1 MKAIIGKAA
10 RRKWAWI
17 LALVMTV
24 SIIIPTSLLT
34 VKAEKLGTLE
44 ITEVSGKSEAAYVEW
59 TTVKN
64 AAKFEVTVTGNGKTT
79 KLDDQLIREYKDGHW
94 RADAVGLAAGEYTF
108 TVSVANDDAS
118 DKTSVTTDK
127 VVVVNYDRTGFGWVN
142 GTSSGAYN
150 EDGTLKDNA
159 IVLYLTEE
167 TKDTMTLDVVTS
179 KNGATT
185 LGTGI
190 VEILSLYKKGYDKR
204 PLDIR
209 IVGTVSNLGQ
219 INSDKDCK
227 GDIVITGSSD
237 SKRLSTGVT
246 VEGIGEDA
254 VALGWG
260 LRLKNVSNAEVR
272 NIGYMLC
279 DSDEGDDVGLQQG
292 NDHIWVH
299 NCDMFYG
306 NAGGDADQAKGDGAL
321 DCKKSTYVTFSYNHF
336 WDNGKCNLLGLSEG
350 TTEGLY
356 ITYHHNWYDHSDS
369 RHPRVRYYS
378 AHVYNNYYDGNAKYG
393 AGSTLGSSVFVESNY
408 FRNCPYP
415 MLTSMQGSDVFA
427 GGTDRDVANKATFSK
442 EAGGTIKAFG
452 NILTGSYTFIP
463 YGSSTY
469 TLKGVE
475 TAYNLNGTTSTQDFD
490 AVVVS
495 SADEKI
501 GSDVKSYTG
510 SNTYNNFDTSDIMY
524 SYKADKAEDVPAI
537 VTANAGRMNGGDF
550 KWTFNNDVDD
560 ASYAVNA
567 ELKKALQNYESQ
579 IKLIGGSVGK
589 NNTTGEGES
598 STKASEA
605 ETKATEATTKE
616 TEATTKNNETTK
628 AEEST
633 KETTAPSTSSSHV
646 HNFTTDGVTSRFFT
660 ISGSMNNSSN
670 KKSVSYNGLTLTE
683 SLKFDSNA
691 KITFT
696 CDSDAELVLVFASD
710 FAKCI
715 KIDGKKNST
724 KAANGILKLTVAKGT
739 HTITKNDGTLLYYMS
754 VTTAGSTETT
764 KAEETTKAT
773 EATTKATET
782 TTKETEATTK
792 AIEATTKETE
802 TPSVPSEAG
811 EYDSKSLSYSGA
823 YTDISTKKDS
833 EFKNAKYVSTSEE
846 IRAAID
852 NAKAGDVIIIK
863 EGTYKFDSIESLMAK
878 DDKGKT
884 GAPALYITNNGVAD
898 NYIILKAEYGKS
910 VKFDFSSQKLAS
922 FNRGL
927 IHYADYWYFEGI
939 NFYHA
944 GDNGVLLSG
953 NNNIFEKCVFEANR
967 DTGLQIARKDANAQ
981 PTKDTWPS
989 NNLIINCTSFNNVD
1003 PVDEGGNGE
1012 NADGFAAKLTCGE
1025 GNVFDGCI
1033 SYCNS
1038 DDGWDLYAKPA
1049 TGSIGVVTIRNCIA
1063 YGNGKLSDGSG
1074 EAAGDMNGFKLGG
1087 SNGKVPTPHV
1097 VLNCIALNNGACGF
1111 TDNGNGGAL
1120 TIMNCTSVAN
1130 GKYAKKSNFTFYRS
1144 SSDSMYMGLVSV
1156 DDTDSDKFVG
1166 KMLNSI
1172 YFNSKKYYRI
1182 SGMIPTVMANGNKKG
1197 DVVSN
1202 PSGISG
1208 MFISTNNTIDT
1219 NKSLDSQIRN
1229 ADGTINVK
1237 GLYETTGE
1245 YATMGAHFGAA
1256 NQIIKVSVNTNVK
1269 EDETK
1274 TEETSSSQET
1284 TKATET
1290 TTKETQ
1296 APTKATEATTKETQA
1311 PTKAT
1316 EATTKETQAPTRATE
1331 ATTKETQA
1339 PTEATTEAA
1348 GQKLILNANNM
1359 KAETIKSSIYAD
1371 GFKIN
1376 ASSDDGTVTVDGNT
1390 KSYNGKSFK
1399 QRIKLGG
1406 AGTTAK
1412 RSIEFKTA
1420 GASTVT
1426 VYAISSTKDKERK
1439 LQLIDKNG
1447 KTVATSATIG
1457 GTSLVTV
1464 TFNIKEAGEYYIAS
1478 TSGGINVYYV
1488 EVSNGIALTG
1498 STEAPTTE
1506 PTQAP
1511 TEAPTTKPTQAPTEA
1526 PTEEPTTQ
1534 APTEAPTTKP
1544 TQAPT
1549 VAPTTESTQ
1558 AATEQETTKTA
1569 GSTTA
1574 PTQAPTVKPSQ
1585 ADSTVSADVKKPE
1598 VGADEE
1604 KITNSQVETVSSDT
1618 AASAKTPEVAA
1629 DETKTGDASHMMMY
1643 VIIFISALAVFAGSA
1658 VVSKRRRVK

>member
-1 MKAIIGKAA
+1 MKAIIGKVA

-79 KLDDQLIREYKDGHW
+79 KIDDQLIREYKDGHW

-127 VVVVNYDRTGFGWVN
+127 VAVVNYDRTGFGWVN

-306 NAGGDADQAKGDGAL
+306 NAGGDADQSKGDGAL

-605 ETKATEATTKE
+605 ETKVTEATTKE

-628 AEEST
+628 AEETT
-633 KETTAPSTSSSHV
+633 KDTTAATHTYIADKKTNDSYFTIGGSLKDSEATYNGKTYSKAV
-646 HNFTTDGVTSRFFT
+646 KLDSKGSITFKTTTDNATLSILVSAKK
-660 ISGSMNNSSN
+660 SGSSVKVNDDVSFKEIGTSVEYRTVELGKAGTYVIKQN
-670 KKSVSYNGLTLTE
+670 KNENYIYMVVVTEKGQAATE
-683 SLKFDSNA
+683 S
-691 KITFT
+691 
-696 CDSDAELVLVFASD
+696 
-710 FAKCI
+710 
-715 KIDGKKNST
+715 ST
-724 KAANGILKLTVAKGT
+724 KA
-739 HTITKNDGTLLYYMS
+739 
-754 VTTAGSTETT
+754 TEPAT
-764 KAEETTKAT
+764 KATEATTKAT
-773 EATTKATET
+773 EATTKAT
-782 TTKETEATTK
+782 
-792 AIEATTKETE
+792 EATTKETE

-811 EYDSKSLSYSGA
+811 KYDSKSLSYSGA

-944 GDNGVLLSG
+944 GDNGVLLAGS
-953 NNNIFEKCVFEANR
+953 NNIFEKCVFEANR

-1074 EAAGDMNGFKLGG
+1074 QAAGDMNGFKLGG
-1087 SNGKVPTPHV
+1087 SNEKVPTPHV
-1097 VLNCIALNNGACGF
+1097 VLNCLALNNGACGF

-1182 SGMIPTVMANGNKKG
+1182 SGMIPTVMANGDKKG

-1284 TKATET
+1284 TKATE
-1290 TTKETQ
+1290 
-1296 APTKATEATTKETQA
+1296 
-1311 PTKAT
+1311 
-1316 EATTKETQAPTRATE
+1316 

-1376 ASSDDGTVTVDGNT
+1376 ASLDDGTVTIDGNT

-1511 TEAPTTKPTQAPTEA
+1511 TEAPTTKPTQAPT
-1526 PTEEPTTQ
+1526 
-1534 APTEAPTTKP
+1534 
-1544 TQAPT
+1544 

>member
-1 MKAIIGKAA
+1 MKAIISKAA

-24 SIIIPTSLLT
+24 SIVIPTSLLT
-34 VKAEKLGTLE
+34 VKAEVNKVVFNGTAEGWLE
-44 ITEVSGKSEAAYVEW
+44 SAYAEWNLDNNADGYVAYVKEAEAADSAYVKVDNELLRKYPNHWRVDVVGLKAGSYVIKVVPVKGNKEVTGKAAITEVL
-59 TTVKN
+59 N
-64 AAKFEVTVTGNGKTT
+64 
-79 KLDDQLIREYKDGHW
+79 
-94 RADAVGLAAGEYTF
+94 
-108 TVSVANDDAS
+108 VSA
-118 DKTSVTTDK
+118 
-127 VVVVNYDRTGFGWVN
+127 YDRSGFAFVK

-150 EDGTLKDNA
+150 EDGTLKSNA
-159 IVLYLTEE
+159 IVVYVTEANKN
-167 TKDTMTLDVVTS
+167 TVTAMLNVDG
-179 KNGATT
+179 KGEKECK
-185 LGTGI
+185 GI
-190 VEILSLYKKGYDKR
+190 QNIIIGYKKGKETR
-204 PLDIR
+204 PMDIR
-209 IVGTVSNLGQ
+209 IIGNITDPDVLT
-219 INSDKDCK
+219 K
-227 GDIVITGSSD
+227 GDLYLDT
-237 SKRLSTGVT
+237 VT
-246 VEGIGEDA
+246 AGMTIEGIGQDA
-254 VALGWG
+254 VFNGFG
-260 LRLKNVSNAEVR
+260 LVMKNSSNVEVR
-272 NIGYMLC
+272 NLAYMNC
-279 DSDEGDDVGLQQG
+279 NSEEGDDVGLQQD
-292 NDHIWVH
+292 NDHVWVH
-299 NCDMFYG
+299 NCDFFYG
-306 NAGGDADQAKGDGAL
+306 DAGNDADQAKGDGAL
-321 DCKKSTYVTFSYNHF
+321 DTKKSQYVTHAYNHF
-336 WDNGKCNLLGLSEG
+336 WDNGKTHLNGNKD
-350 TTEGLY
+350 TKVNY
-356 ITYHHNWYDHSDS
+356 ISYHHNWYDHSDS
-369 RHPRVRYYS
+369 RHPLVRVSS
-378 AHVYNNYYDGNAKYG
+378 AIHVYNNLYDGVAKYG
-393 AGSTLGSSVFVESNY
+393 MIARMGASIFSEGNY
-408 FRNCPYP
+408 FLNTHKP
-415 MLTSMQGSDVFA
+415 MLISQQ
-427 GGTDRDVANKATFSK
+427 GTDMANGTDGAISS
-442 EAGGTIKAFG
+442 EAGGIIKSL
-452 NILTGSYTFIP
+452 NNVYVGSDIP
-463 YGSSTY
+463 VKYQDDATNFDCYEVSSKSETVPASCK
-469 TLKGVE
+469 TLKG
-475 TAYNLNGTTSTQDFD
+475 GTTYS
-490 AVVVS
+490 
-495 SADEKI
+495 
-501 GSDVKSYTG
+501 
-510 SNTYNNFDTSDIMY
+510 NFDTSEIMY
-524 SYKADKAEDVPAI
+524 DYTAQSAEDAKNAVMKY
-537 VTANAGRMNGGDF
+537 AGRVAGGDF
-550 KWTFNNDVDD
+550 KWEFTDADND
-560 ASYAVNA
+560 SYAVNQG
-567 ELKKALQNYESQ
+567 LKNALVNYKSS
-579 IKLIGGSVGK
+579 IVSVGGVDGEVISDQPVTEP
-589 NNTTGEGES
+589 TTKV
-598 STKASEA
+598 TEA
-605 ETKATEATTKE
+605 ETKT

-628 AEEST
+628 AEETT
-633 KETTAPSTSSSHV
+633 KESTGSSHV
-646 HNFTTDGVTSRFFT
+646 HNFTTDGATSSFFK
-660 ISGSMNNSSN
+660 ISGNMNSSN
-670 KKSVSYNGLTLTE
+670 GSVSYNGLTLTKRLKIE
-683 SLKFDSNA
+683 SSTS
-691 KITFT
+691 ITFT
-696 CDSDAELVLVFASD
+696 CDSEADLTLVFD
-710 FAKCI
+710 NGFAKKI
-715 KIDGKKNST
+715 VIDGT
-724 KAANGILKLTVAKGT
+724 KIKAVNGVVNTTVAKGT
-739 HTITKNDGTLLYYMS
+739 HTITKGDTTNLYYMS
-754 VTTAGSTETT
+754 VIVAGSTETT

-773 EATTKATET
+773 EATTKATE
-782 TTKETEATTK
+782 ATTK
-792 AIEATTKETE
+792 NEETTKETE

-863 EGTYKFDSIESLMAK
+863 EGTYKFDSIESMMAVDK
-878 DDKGKT
+878 DKKS
-884 GAPALYITNNGVAD
+884 GAPALYITNSGNKDA
-898 NYIILKAEYGKS
+898 YIILKAEQGKT
-910 VKFDFSSQKLAS
+910 VKFDFSSQELAS

-944 GDNGVLLSG
+944 GDNGVLLAGS
-953 NNNIFEKCVFEANR
+953 NNIFEKCVFEANR
-967 DTGLQIARKDANAQ
+967 DSGLQISRKDSSQA
-981 PTKDTWPS
+981 TIDTWPS
-989 NNLIINCTSFNNVD
+989 NNLIINCTAFDNCD
-1003 PVDEGGNGE
+1003 PVSEGGSGE

-1049 TGSIGVVTIRNCIA
+1049 TGSIGIVTIRNCIA

-1074 EAAGDMNGFKLGG
+1074 QAAGDMNGFKLGG
-1087 SNGKVPTPHV
+1087 SNGAAPTPHV
-1097 VLNCIALNNGACGF
+1097 VLNSLSLNNGACGF

-1120 TIMNCTSVAN
+1120 TLMNCTSVAN

-1144 SSDSMYMGLVSV
+1144 SSGSMYMGLVSV

-1182 SGMIPTVMANGNKKG
+1182 SGMIPTVMANGDKKG

-1208 MFISTNNTIDT
+1208 MFINTNNTIDT

-1274 TEETSSSQET
+1274 TEETSSSQ
-1284 TKATET
+1284 
-1290 TTKETQ
+1290 
-1296 APTKATEATTKETQA
+1296 APTKATET
-1311 PTKAT
+1311 
-1316 EATTKETQAPTRATE
+1316 
-1331 ATTKETQA
+1331 TTKETQA

-1426 VYAISSTKDKERK
+1426 VYAISSTKNKERK

-1526 PTEEPTTQ
+1526 PI
-1534 APTEAPTTKP
+1534 TKP

-1549 VAPTTESTQ
+1549 VAPTTEPTQTPTAAPTQ

-1585 ADSTVSADVKKPE
+1585 ADSTVAADVKKPE

>member
-17 LALVMTV
+17 LVLVMTV
-24 SIIIPTSLLT
+24 SIVIPTSLLT

-127 VVVVNYDRTGFGWVN
+127 VTVVNYDRTGFGWVN

-179 KNGATT
+179 NKGETT
-185 LGTGI
+185 QGTGI

-209 IVGTVSNLGQ
+209 IVGVVSNSGQ
-219 INSDKDCK
+219 ISNDKDCK
-227 GDIVITGSSD
+227 GDIVITGNSKT
-237 SKRLSTGVT
+237 KRLSTGVT

-279 DSDEGDDVGLQQG
+279 DSGEGDDVGLQQD

-598 STKASEA
+598 STKATEA
-605 ETKATEATTKE
+605 ETKV

-628 AEEST
+628 AEETT
-633 KETTAPSTSSSHV
+633 KETTAAAATHTYIADNKTNDSYFTIGGSLKDSEATYNGKTYSKAV
-646 HNFTTDGVTSRFFT
+646 KLDSKGSITFKTTTDNATLSILVSAKK
-660 ISGSMNNSSN
+660 SGSSVKVNDDVSFKEIGTSVEYRTVELGKAGTYVIKQN
-670 KKSVSYNGLTLTE
+670 KNENYIYMVVVTEKGQAATE
-683 SLKFDSNA
+683 S
-691 KITFT
+691 
-696 CDSDAELVLVFASD
+696 
-710 FAKCI
+710 
-715 KIDGKKNST
+715 ST
-724 KAANGILKLTVAKGT
+724 KA
-739 HTITKNDGTLLYYMS
+739 
-754 VTTAGSTETT
+754 TEPAT
-764 KAEETTKAT
+764 KATEATTKAT
-773 EATTKATET
+773 EATTKATE
-782 TTKETEATTK
+782 ATTK
-792 AIEATTKETE
+792 ATEATTKETE

-811 EYDSKSLSYSGA
+811 KYDSKSLSYSGA

-1182 SGMIPTVMANGNKKG
+1182 SGMIPTVMANGDKKG

-1208 MFISTNNTIDT
+1208 MFINTNNTIDT

-1274 TEETSSSQET
+1274 TEETSSSQ
-1284 TKATET
+1284 
-1290 TTKETQ
+1290 
-1296 APTKATEATTKETQA
+1296 APTKATET
-1311 PTKAT
+1311 
-1316 EATTKETQAPTRATE
+1316 
-1331 ATTKETQA
+1331 TTKETQA

-1426 VYAISSTKDKERK
+1426 VYAISSTKNKERK

-1511 TEAPTTKPTQAPTEA
+1511 TEAPTTKPTQAPT
-1526 PTEEPTTQ
+1526 
-1534 APTEAPTTKP
+1534 
-1544 TQAPT
+1544 
-1549 VAPTTESTQ
+1549 VAPTTES
-1558 AATEQETTKTA
+1558 TEQETTKTA

-1585 ADSTVSADVKKPE
+1585 ADSTVAADVKKPE

>member
-127 VVVVNYDRTGFGWVN
+127 VAVVNYDRTGFGWVN

-179 KNGATT
+179 NKGATT

-209 IVGTVSNLGQ
+209 VVGTVSNLGK

-227 GDIVITGSSD
+227 GDLVITGSSD

-469 TLKGVE
+469 THKGVE

-598 STKASEA
+598 STKATEA

-628 AEEST
+628 AEETT
-633 KETTAPSTSSSHV
+633 KETTAATHTYIADKKTNDSYFTIGGSLKDSEATYNGKTYSKAV
-646 HNFTTDGVTSRFFT
+646 KLDSKGSITFKTTTDNATLSILVSAKK
-660 ISGSMNNSSN
+660 SGSSVKVNDDVSFKEIGTSVEYRTVELGKAGTYVIKQ
-670 KKSVSYNGLTLTE
+670 KKNENYIYMVVVTEKGQAATE
-683 SLKFDSNA
+683 S
-691 KITFT
+691 
-696 CDSDAELVLVFASD
+696 
-710 FAKCI
+710 
-715 KIDGKKNST
+715 ST
-724 KAANGILKLTVAKGT
+724 KA
-739 HTITKNDGTLLYYMS
+739 
-754 VTTAGSTETT
+754 TEPAT
-764 KAEETTKAT
+764 KATEATTKAT
-773 EATTKATET
+773 EATTKATEA
-782 TTKETEATTK
+782 TTKATEATTK
-792 AIEATTKETE
+792 ATEATTKETE

-863 EGTYKFDSIESLMAK
+863 EGTYKFDSIESMMAVDK
-878 DDKGKT
+878 DKKS
-884 GAPALYITNNGVAD
+884 GAPALYITNSGNKDA
-898 NYIILKAEYGKS
+898 YIILKAEQGKT
-910 VKFDFSSQKLAS
+910 VKFDFSSQELAS

-944 GDNGVLLSG
+944 GDNGVLLAGS
-953 NNNIFEKCVFEANR
+953 NNIFEKCVFEANR
-967 DTGLQIARKDANAQ
+967 DSGLQISRKDSSQA
-981 PTKDTWPS
+981 TIDTWPS
-989 NNLIINCTSFNNVD
+989 NNLIINCTAFDNCD
-1003 PVDEGGNGE
+1003 PVSEGGSGE

-1074 EAAGDMNGFKLGG
+1074 QAAGDMNGFKLGG
-1087 SNGKVPTPHV
+1087 SNGAVPTPHV
-1097 VLNCIALNNGACGF
+1097 VLNCLALNNGACGF

-1182 SGMIPTVMANGNKKG
+1182 SGMIPTVMANGDKKG

-1208 MFISTNNTIDT
+1208 MFINTNNTIDT
-1219 NKSLDSQIRN
+1219 NKSLESQIRN

-1237 GLYETTGE
+1237 RLYETTGE

-1274 TEETSSSQET
+1274 TEETSSSQ
-1284 TKATET
+1284 
-1290 TTKETQ
+1290 
-1296 APTKATEATTKETQA
+1296 APTKATET
-1311 PTKAT
+1311 
-1316 EATTKETQAPTRATE
+1316 
-1331 ATTKETQA
+1331 TTKETQA

-1359 KAETIKSSIYAD
+1359 QAETIKSSIYAD

-1376 ASSDDGTVTVDGNT
+1376 ASLDDGTVTVDGNT

-1511 TEAPTTKPTQAPTEA
+1511 T
-1526 PTEEPTTQ
+1526 
-1534 APTEAPTTKP
+1534 
-1544 TQAPT
+1544 
-1549 VAPTTESTQ
+1549 VAPTTEPTQTPTAAPTQ

-1585 ADSTVSADVKKPE
+1585 ADSTVATDVKKPE

>member
-1 MKAIIGKAA
+1 
-10 RRKWAWI
+10 
-17 LALVMTV
+17 
-24 SIIIPTSLLT
+24 
-34 VKAEKLGTLE
+34 
-44 ITEVSGKSEAAYVEW
+44 
-59 TTVKN
+59 
-64 AAKFEVTVTGNGKTT
+64 
-79 KLDDQLIREYKDGHW
+79 
-94 RADAVGLAAGEYTF
+94 
-108 TVSVANDDAS
+108 
-118 DKTSVTTDK
+118 
-127 VVVVNYDRTGFGWVN
+127 
-142 GTSSGAYN
+142 
-150 EDGTLKDNA
+150 
-159 IVLYLTEE
+159 
-167 TKDTMTLDVVTS
+167 
-179 KNGATT
+179 
-185 LGTGI
+185 
-190 VEILSLYKKGYDKR
+190 
-204 PLDIR
+204 
-209 IVGTVSNLGQ
+209 
-219 INSDKDCK
+219 
-227 GDIVITGSSD
+227 
-237 SKRLSTGVT
+237 
-246 VEGIGEDA
+246 
-254 VALGWG
+254 
-260 LRLKNVSNAEVR
+260 
-272 NIGYMLC
+272 
-279 DSDEGDDVGLQQG
+279 
-292 NDHIWVH
+292 
-299 NCDMFYG
+299 
-306 NAGGDADQAKGDGAL
+306 
-321 DCKKSTYVTFSYNHF
+321 
-336 WDNGKCNLLGLSEG
+336 
-350 TTEGLY
+350 
-356 ITYHHNWYDHSDS
+356 
-369 RHPRVRYYS
+369 
-378 AHVYNNYYDGNAKYG
+378 
-393 AGSTLGSSVFVESNY
+393 
-408 FRNCPYP
+408 
-415 MLTSMQGSDVFA
+415 
-427 GGTDRDVANKATFSK
+427 
-442 EAGGTIKAFG
+442 
-452 NILTGSYTFIP
+452 
-463 YGSSTY
+463 
-469 TLKGVE
+469 
-475 TAYNLNGTTSTQDFD
+475 
-490 AVVVS
+490 
-495 SADEKI
+495 
-501 GSDVKSYTG
+501 
-510 SNTYNNFDTSDIMY
+510 
-524 SYKADKAEDVPAI
+524 
-537 VTANAGRMNGGDF
+537 
-550 KWTFNNDVDD
+550 
-560 ASYAVNA
+560 
-567 ELKKALQNYESQ
+567 
-579 IKLIGGSVGK
+579 
-589 NNTTGEGES
+589 
-598 STKASEA
+598 
-605 ETKATEATTKE
+605 
-616 TEATTKNNETTK
+616 
-628 AEEST
+628 
-633 KETTAPSTSSSHV
+633 
-646 HNFTTDGVTSRFFT
+646 
-660 ISGSMNNSSN
+660 
-670 KKSVSYNGLTLTE
+670 
-683 SLKFDSNA
+683 
-691 KITFT
+691 
-696 CDSDAELVLVFASD
+696 
-710 FAKCI
+710 
-715 KIDGKKNST
+715 
-724 KAANGILKLTVAKGT
+724 
-739 HTITKNDGTLLYYMS
+739 
-754 VTTAGSTETT
+754 
-764 KAEETTKAT
+764 
-773 EATTKATET
+773 
-782 TTKETEATTK
+782 
-792 AIEATTKETE
+792 
-802 TPSVPSEAG
+802 
-811 EYDSKSLSYSGA
+811 
-823 YTDISTKKDS
+823 
-833 EFKNAKYVSTSEE
+833 
-846 IRAAID
+846 
-852 NAKAGDVIIIK
+852 
-863 EGTYKFDSIESLMAK
+863 
-878 DDKGKT
+878 
-884 GAPALYITNNGVAD
+884 
-898 NYIILKAEYGKS
+898 
-910 VKFDFSSQKLAS
+910 
-922 FNRGL
+922 
-927 IHYADYWYFEGI
+927 
-939 NFYHA
+939 
-944 GDNGVLLSG
+944 
-953 NNNIFEKCVFEANR
+953 
-967 DTGLQIARKDANAQ
+967 
-981 PTKDTWPS
+981 
-989 NNLIINCTSFNNVD
+989 
-1003 PVDEGGNGE
+1003 
-1012 NADGFAAKLTCGE
+1012 
-1025 GNVFDGCI
+1025 
-1033 SYCNS
+1033 
-1038 DDGWDLYAKPA
+1038 
-1049 TGSIGVVTIRNCIA
+1049 
-1063 YGNGKLSDGSG
+1063 
-1074 EAAGDMNGFKLGG
+1074 MNGFKLGG
-1087 SNGKVPTPHV
+1087 SNEKVPTPHV
-1097 VLNCIALNNGACGF
+1097 VLNCLALNNGACGF

-1182 SGMIPTVMANGNKKG
+1182 SGMIPTVMANGDKKG

-1316 EATTKETQAPTRATE
+1316 EATTKETQAPT
-1331 ATTKETQA
+1331 
-1339 PTEATTEAA
+1339 EATTEAA

-1376 ASSDDGTVTVDGNT
+1376 ASLDDGTVTVDGNT

-1511 TEAPTTKPTQAPTEA
+1511 TEAPT
-1526 PTEEPTTQ
+1526 EEPTTQ
-1534 APTEAPTTKP
+1534 APTTKP

>member
-79 KLDDQLIREYKDGHW
+79 KIDDQLIREYKDGHW

-127 VVVVNYDRTGFGWVN
+127 VAVVNYDRTGFGWVN

-605 ETKATEATTKE
+605 ETKVTEATTKE

-628 AEEST
+628 AEETT
-633 KETTAPSTSSSHV
+633 KETTAPSTGTSHV
-646 HNFTTDGVTSRFFT
+646 HNFTTDGATSSFFK
-660 ISGSMNNSSN
+660 ISGNMNSSN
-670 KKSVSYNGLTLTE
+670 GSVSYNGLTLTKRLKIE
-683 SLKFDSNA
+683 SSTS
-691 KITFT
+691 ITFT
-696 CDSDAELVLVFASD
+696 CDSEADLTLVFD
-710 FAKCI
+710 NGFAKNI
-715 KIDGKKNST
+715 VIDGT
-724 KAANGILKLTVAKGT
+724 KIKAVNGVVNTTVAKGT
-739 HTITKNDGTLLYYMS
+739 HTITKGDTTNLYYMS
-754 VTTAGSTETT
+754 VIAAGSTETT
-764 KAEETTKAT
+764 KAEETTKA
-773 EATTKATET
+773 
-782 TTKETEATTK
+782 TEATTK

-863 EGTYKFDSIESLMAK
+863 EGTYKFDSIESMMSV
-878 DDKGKT
+878 DDNKKS
-884 GAPALYITNNGVAD
+884 GAPALYITNSGNKDA
-898 NYIILKAEYGKS
+898 YIILKAEQGKT
-910 VKFDFSSQKLAS
+910 VKFDFSSQELAS

-944 GDNGVLLSG
+944 GDNGVLLAGS
-953 NNNIFEKCVFEANR
+953 NNIFEKCVFEANR
-967 DTGLQIARKDANAQ
+967 DSGLQISRKDSSQA
-981 PTKDTWPS
+981 TIDTWPS
-989 NNLIINCTSFNNVD
+989 NNLIINCTAFDNCDSVS
-1003 PVDEGGNGE
+1003 EGGSGE

-1074 EAAGDMNGFKLGG
+1074 QAAGDMNGFKLGG
-1087 SNGKVPTPHV
+1087 SNGAAPTPHV
-1097 VLNCIALNNGACGF
+1097 VLNSLSLNNGACGF

-1120 TIMNCTSVAN
+1120 TLMNCTSVAN

-1182 SGMIPTVMANGNKKG
+1182 SGMIPTVMANGDKKG

-1316 EATTKETQAPTRATE
+1316 EATTKETQAPTKATEATTKETQAPTKATE

-1511 TEAPTTKPTQAPTEA
+1511 TEAPTEEPTTQAPTEA

-1549 VAPTTESTQ
+1549 VAPTTEPTQ

>member
-127 VVVVNYDRTGFGWVN
+127 VAVVNYDRTGFGWVN

-179 KNGATT
+179 NKGATT

-209 IVGTVSNLGQ
+209 VVGTVSNLGK

-227 GDIVITGSSD
+227 GDLVITGSSD

-605 ETKATEATTKE
+605 ETKVTEATTKE

-628 AEEST
+628 AEETT
-633 KETTAPSTSSSHV
+633 KETTAATHTYIADKKTNDSYFTIGGSLKDSEATYNGKTYSKAV
-646 HNFTTDGVTSRFFT
+646 KLDSKGSITFKTTTDNATLSILVSAKK
-660 ISGSMNNSSN
+660 SGSSVKVNDDVSFKEIGTSVEYRTVELGKAGTYVIKQ
-670 KKSVSYNGLTLTE
+670 KKNENYIYMVVVTEKGQAATE
-683 SLKFDSNA
+683 S
-691 KITFT
+691 
-696 CDSDAELVLVFASD
+696 
-710 FAKCI
+710 
-715 KIDGKKNST
+715 ST
-724 KAANGILKLTVAKGT
+724 KA
-739 HTITKNDGTLLYYMS
+739 
-754 VTTAGSTETT
+754 TEP
-764 KAEETTKAT
+764 ATKAT
-773 EATTKATET
+773 EATTKATEAT
-782 TTKETEATTK
+782 TKTTEATTKATEATTKETEATTK
-792 AIEATTKETE
+792 NEETTKETQ

-863 EGTYKFDSIESLMAK
+863 EGTYKFESIESLMAV
-878 DDKGKT
+878 DGDGKS
-884 GAPALYITNNGVAD
+884 GAPALYITNSGNKNA
-898 NYIILKAEYGKS
+898 YIIFKAEQGKT
-910 VKFDFSSQKLAS
+910 VKFDFSSQKLAA

-927 IHYADYWYFEGI
+927 VHYADYWYFEGI

-1049 TGSIGVVTIRNCIA
+1049 TGSIGIVTIRNCIA

-1074 EAAGDMNGFKLGG
+1074 QAAGDMNGFKLGG
-1087 SNGKVPTPHV
+1087 SNGAAPTPHV
-1097 VLNCIALNNGACGF
+1097 VLNCLALNNGACGF

-1120 TIMNCTSVAN
+1120 TLMNCTSVAN

-1144 SSDSMYMGLVSV
+1144 SSGSMYMGLVSV

-1182 SGMIPTVMANGNKKG
+1182 SGMIPTVMSNGDKKG

-1208 MFISTNNTIDT
+1208 MFINTNNTIDT

-1274 TEETSSSQET
+1274 TEETSSSQ
-1284 TKATET
+1284 
-1290 TTKETQ
+1290 
-1296 APTKATEATTKETQA
+1296 APTKATET
-1311 PTKAT
+1311 
-1316 EATTKETQAPTRATE
+1316 
-1331 ATTKETQA
+1331 TTKETQA

-1426 VYAISSTKDKERK
+1426 VYAISSTKNKERK

-1511 TEAPTTKPTQAPTEA
+1511 TEAPTTKPTQAPT
-1526 PTEEPTTQ
+1526 
-1534 APTEAPTTKP
+1534 
-1544 TQAPT
+1544 
-1549 VAPTTESTQ
+1549 VAPTTEPTQTPTAAPTQ
-1558 AATEQETTKTA
+1558 AVTEQETTKTA

-1585 ADSTVSADVKKPE
+1585 ADSTVAADVKKPE

>member
-1 MKAIIGKAA
+1 MKAIIGKVA

-79 KLDDQLIREYKDGHW
+79 KIDDQLIREYKDGHW

-127 VVVVNYDRTGFGWVN
+127 VAVVNYDRTGFGWVN

-179 KNGATT
+179 NKGATT

-306 NAGGDADQAKGDGAL
+306 NAGGDADQSKGDGAL

-393 AGSTLGSSVFVESNY
+393 AGSTLGSSVFVENNY

-628 AEEST
+628 AEETT
-633 KETTAPSTSSSHV
+633 KDTTAATHTYIADKKTNDSYFTIGGSLKDSEATYNGKTYSKAV
-646 HNFTTDGVTSRFFT
+646 KLDSKGSITFKTTTDNATLSILVSAKK
-660 ISGSMNNSSN
+660 SGSSVKVNDDVSFKEIGTSVEYRTVELGKAGTYVIKQN
-670 KKSVSYNGLTLTE
+670 KNENYIYMVVVTEKGQAATE
-683 SLKFDSNA
+683 S
-691 KITFT
+691 
-696 CDSDAELVLVFASD
+696 
-710 FAKCI
+710 
-715 KIDGKKNST
+715 ST
-724 KAANGILKLTVAKGT
+724 KA
-739 HTITKNDGTLLYYMS
+739 
-754 VTTAGSTETT
+754 TEPAT
-764 KAEETTKAT
+764 KATEATTKAT
-773 EATTKATET
+773 EATTKATE
-782 TTKETEATTK
+782 ATTK
-792 AIEATTKETE
+792 ATEATTKETE

-811 EYDSKSLSYSGA
+811 KYDSKSLSYSGA

-1120 TIMNCTSVAN
+1120 TLMNCTSVAN

-1182 SGMIPTVMANGNKKG
+1182 SGMIPTVMANGDKKG

-1284 TKATET
+1284 TNATES

-1296 APTKATEATTKETQA
+1296 AP
-1311 PTKAT
+1311 
-1316 EATTKETQAPTRATE
+1316 
-1331 ATTKETQA
+1331 
-1339 PTEATTEAA
+1339 TEAA

-1376 ASSDDGTVTVDGNT
+1376 ASLDDGTVTVDGNT

-1511 TEAPTTKPTQAPTEA
+1511 T
-1526 PTEEPTTQ
+1526 
-1534 APTEAPTTKP
+1534 
-1544 TQAPT
+1544 

-1585 ADSTVSADVKKPE
+1585 ADSTVAADVKKPE

>member
-24 SIIIPTSLLT
+24 SIVIPTSLLT

-127 VVVVNYDRTGFGWVN
+127 VTVVNYDRTGFGWVN

-179 KNGATT
+179 NKGATT

-209 IVGTVSNLGQ
+209 IVGTVSNSGQ

-227 GDIVITGSSD
+227 GDLVITGSSD

-452 NILTGSYTFIP
+452 NIMTGSYTFIP

-628 AEEST
+628 AEETT
-633 KETTAPSTSSSHV
+633 KETTAPSTGSSHV
-646 HNFTTDGVTSRFFT
+646 HNFTTDGTTSSFFK
-660 ISGSMNNSSN
+660 ISGNMNSSN
-670 KKSVSYNGLTLTE
+670 GSVSYNGLTLTKRLKVE
-683 SLKFDSNA
+683 SSTS
-691 KITFT
+691 IVFT
-696 CDSDAELVLVFASD
+696 CDSEAELTLVFD
-710 FAKCI
+710 NGFAKNI
-715 KIDGKKNST
+715 VIDGT
-724 KAANGILKLTVAKGT
+724 KIKAVNGVVNTTVAKGT
-739 HTITKNDGTLLYYMS
+739 HTITKGDTTNLYYMS
-754 VTTAGSTETT
+754 VIVAGSTETT
-764 KAEETTKAT
+764 KAEETTKSTEATTKAT
-773 EATTKATET
+773 EATTKATEA
-782 TTKETEATTK
+782 TTKATEATTK
-792 AIEATTKETE
+792 NEETTKETE

-863 EGTYKFDSIESLMAK
+863 EGTYKFDSIESMMAV
-878 DDKGKT
+878 DDNKKS
-884 GAPALYITNNGVAD
+884 GAPALYITNSGNKDA
-898 NYIILKAEYGKS
+898 YIILKAEQGKT
-910 VKFDFSSQKLAS
+910 VKFDFSSQELAS

-944 GDNGVLLSG
+944 GDNGVLLAGS
-953 NNNIFEKCVFEANR
+953 NNIFEKCVFEANR
-967 DTGLQIARKDANAQ
+967 DSGLQISRKDSSQA
-981 PTKDTWPS
+981 TIDTWPS
-989 NNLIINCTSFNNVD
+989 NNLIINCTAFDNCD
-1003 PVDEGGNGE
+1003 PVSEGGSGE

-1074 EAAGDMNGFKLGG
+1074 QAAGDMNGFKLGG
-1087 SNGKVPTPHV
+1087 SNGAAPTPHV
-1097 VLNCIALNNGACGF
+1097 VLNCLSLNNGACGF

-1120 TIMNCTSVAN
+1120 TLMNCTSVAN

-1182 SGMIPTVMANGNKKG
+1182 SGMIPTVMANGDKKG

-1284 TKATET
+1284 TKATE
-1290 TTKETQ
+1290 
-1296 APTKATEATTKETQA
+1296 ATTKETQA
-1311 PTKAT
+1311 PT
-1316 EATTKETQAPTRATE
+1316 EATTKA
-1331 ATTKETQA
+1331 
-1339 PTEATTEAA
+1339 TEATTEAA
-1348 GQKLILNANNM
+1348 GQKLILNANDM
-1359 KAETIKSSIYAD
+1359 TISDITSSIYAD

-1376 ASSDDGTVTVDGNT
+1376 ASSEDGTVTVDKNS

-1406 AGTTAK
+1406 VGTTAK

-1426 VYAISSTKDKERK
+1426 VYAMSSSSKESRK
-1439 LQLIDKNG
+1439 LQILDKDG
-1447 KTVATSATIG
+1447 KTVATSAALG
-1457 GTSLVTV
+1457 GSSLTSV
-1464 TFNIKEAGEYYIAS
+1464 TFNIKEAGEYYIGGV
-1478 TSGGINVYYV
+1478 SGGINVYYV

-1498 STEAPTTE
+1498 STET
-1506 PTQAP
+1506 
-1511 TEAPTTKPTQAPTEA
+1511 

-1534 APTEAPTTKP
+1534 APTEAPTTAP
-1544 TQAPT
+1544 TQAPTEAPTTEPTEAPT
-1549 VAPTTESTQ
+1549 VAPTTEPTQTPTAAPTQ
-1558 AATEQETTKTA
+1558 AATKQETTKTA
-1569 GSTTA
+1569 ESTAA

-1585 ADSTVSADVKKPE
+1585 AESTVAADVKKPE

-1643 VIIFISALAVFAGSA
+1643 VIIFISALAVFAGAA

>member
-1 MKAIIGKAA
+1 
-10 RRKWAWI
+10 
-17 LALVMTV
+17 
-24 SIIIPTSLLT
+24 
-34 VKAEKLGTLE
+34 
-44 ITEVSGKSEAAYVEW
+44 
-59 TTVKN
+59 
-64 AAKFEVTVTGNGKTT
+64 
-79 KLDDQLIREYKDGHW
+79 
-94 RADAVGLAAGEYTF
+94 
-108 TVSVANDDAS
+108 
-118 DKTSVTTDK
+118 
-127 VVVVNYDRTGFGWVN
+127 
-142 GTSSGAYN
+142 
-150 EDGTLKDNA
+150 
-159 IVLYLTEE
+159 
-167 TKDTMTLDVVTS
+167 
-179 KNGATT
+179 
-185 LGTGI
+185 
-190 VEILSLYKKGYDKR
+190 
-204 PLDIR
+204 
-209 IVGTVSNLGQ
+209 
-219 INSDKDCK
+219 
-227 GDIVITGSSD
+227 
-237 SKRLSTGVT
+237 
-246 VEGIGEDA
+246 
-254 VALGWG
+254 
-260 LRLKNVSNAEVR
+260 
-272 NIGYMLC
+272 
-279 DSDEGDDVGLQQG
+279 
-292 NDHIWVH
+292 
-299 NCDMFYG
+299 
-306 NAGGDADQAKGDGAL
+306 
-321 DCKKSTYVTFSYNHF
+321 
-336 WDNGKCNLLGLSEG
+336 
-350 TTEGLY
+350 
-356 ITYHHNWYDHSDS
+356 
-369 RHPRVRYYS
+369 
-378 AHVYNNYYDGNAKYG
+378 
-393 AGSTLGSSVFVESNY
+393 
-408 FRNCPYP
+408 
-415 MLTSMQGSDVFA
+415 
-427 GGTDRDVANKATFSK
+427 
-442 EAGGTIKAFG
+442 
-452 NILTGSYTFIP
+452 
-463 YGSSTY
+463 
-469 TLKGVE
+469 
-475 TAYNLNGTTSTQDFD
+475 
-490 AVVVS
+490 
-495 SADEKI
+495 
-501 GSDVKSYTG
+501 
-510 SNTYNNFDTSDIMY
+510 
-524 SYKADKAEDVPAI
+524 
-537 VTANAGRMNGGDF
+537 
-550 KWTFNNDVDD
+550 
-560 ASYAVNA
+560 
-567 ELKKALQNYESQ
+567 
-579 IKLIGGSVGK
+579 
-589 NNTTGEGES
+589 
-598 STKASEA
+598 
-605 ETKATEATTKE
+605 
-616 TEATTKNNETTK
+616 
-628 AEEST
+628 
-633 KETTAPSTSSSHV
+633 
-646 HNFTTDGVTSRFFT
+646 
-660 ISGSMNNSSN
+660 
-670 KKSVSYNGLTLTE
+670 
-683 SLKFDSNA
+683 
-691 KITFT
+691 
-696 CDSDAELVLVFASD
+696 
-710 FAKCI
+710 
-715 KIDGKKNST
+715 
-724 KAANGILKLTVAKGT
+724 
-739 HTITKNDGTLLYYMS
+739 
-754 VTTAGSTETT
+754 
-764 KAEETTKAT
+764 
-773 EATTKATET
+773 
-782 TTKETEATTK
+782 
-792 AIEATTKETE
+792 
-802 TPSVPSEAG
+802 
-811 EYDSKSLSYSGA
+811 
-823 YTDISTKKDS
+823 
-833 EFKNAKYVSTSEE
+833 
-846 IRAAID
+846 
-852 NAKAGDVIIIK
+852 
-863 EGTYKFDSIESLMAK
+863 MAK

-1120 TIMNCTSVAN
+1120 TLMNCTSVAN

-1182 SGMIPTVMANGNKKG
+1182 SGMIPTVMANGDKKG

-1284 TKATET
+1284 TKATE
-1290 TTKETQ
+1290 
-1296 APTKATEATTKETQA
+1296 ATTKETQA
-1311 PTKAT
+1311 PTK
-1316 EATTKETQAPTRATE
+1316 ATE

-1376 ASSDDGTVTVDGNT
+1376 ASLDDGTVTVDGNT

-1511 TEAPTTKPTQAPTEA
+1511 T
-1526 PTEEPTTQ
+1526 
-1534 APTEAPTTKP
+1534 TKP

-1549 VAPTTESTQ
+1549 VAPTTEPTQTPTAAPTQ
-1558 AATEQETTKTA
+1558 AATEQETTKTD

-1585 ADSTVSADVKKPE
+1585 ADSTVAADVKKPE

>member
-127 VVVVNYDRTGFGWVN
+127 VAVVNYDRTGFGWVN

-179 KNGATT
+179 NKGATT

-628 AEEST
+628 AEETT
-633 KETTAPSTSSSHV
+633 KETTAATHTYIADKKTNDSYFTIGGSLKDSEATYNGKTYSKAV
-646 HNFTTDGVTSRFFT
+646 KLDSKGSITFKTTTDNATLSILVSAKK
-660 ISGSMNNSSN
+660 SGSSVKVNDDVSFKEIGTSVEYRTVELGKAGTYVIKQN
-670 KKSVSYNGLTLTE
+670 KNENYIYMVVVTEKGQAATE
-683 SLKFDSNA
+683 S
-691 KITFT
+691 
-696 CDSDAELVLVFASD
+696 
-710 FAKCI
+710 
-715 KIDGKKNST
+715 ST
-724 KAANGILKLTVAKGT
+724 KA
-739 HTITKNDGTLLYYMS
+739 
-754 VTTAGSTETT
+754 TEPAT
-764 KAEETTKAT
+764 KATEATTKAT
-773 EATTKATET
+773 EATTKATE
-782 TTKETEATTK
+782 ATTK
-792 AIEATTKETE
+792 ATEATTKETE

-863 EGTYKFDSIESLMAK
+863 EGTYKFDSIESMMSV
-878 DDKGKT
+878 DDNKKS
-884 GAPALYITNNGVAD
+884 GAPALYITNSGNKDA
-898 NYIILKAEYGKS
+898 YIILKAEQGKT
-910 VKFDFSSQKLAS
+910 VKFDFSSQELAS

-944 GDNGVLLSG
+944 GDNGVLLAGS
-953 NNNIFEKCVFEANR
+953 NNIFEKCVFEANR
-967 DTGLQIARKDANAQ
+967 DSGLQISRKDSSQA
-981 PTKDTWPS
+981 TIDTWPS
-989 NNLIINCTSFNNVD
+989 NNLIINCTAFDNCDSVS
-1003 PVDEGGNGE
+1003 EGGSGE

-1074 EAAGDMNGFKLGG
+1074 QAAGDMNGFKLGG
-1087 SNGKVPTPHV
+1087 SNGAAPTPHV
-1097 VLNCIALNNGACGF
+1097 VLNSLSLNNGACGF

-1120 TIMNCTSVAN
+1120 TLMNCTSVAN

-1182 SGMIPTVMANGNKKG
+1182 SGMIPTVMANGDKKG

-1316 EATTKETQAPTRATE
+1316 EATTKETQAPTKATE

-1618 AASAKTPEVAA
+1618 TASAKTPEVAA

>member
-1 MKAIIGKAA
+1 MKTIIGKVA

-79 KLDDQLIREYKDGHW
+79 KIDDQLIREYKDGHW

-127 VVVVNYDRTGFGWVN
+127 VAVVNYDRTGFGWVN

-306 NAGGDADQAKGDGAL
+306 NAGGDADQSKGDGAL

-628 AEEST
+628 AEETTKDTTAATHTYIADKKTNDSYFTIGGSLKDSEATYNGKTYSKAVKLDSLLDSDPLAARIIVKDNEIIAMLINDGSIST
-633 KETTAPSTSSSHV
+633 KDVFGVVTEFASIDDDDYNYEVTMLV
-646 HNFTTDGVTSRFFT
+646 DGKEVTYKT
-660 ISGSMNNSSN
+660 NKTPNSVDY
-670 KKSVSYNGLTLTE
+670 KTVYK
-683 SLKFDSNA
+683 LKFDTAGQIDNLEDVSTESVTNKQLLKTVNGTPNGIEVKNNAVDNTTIASDIIVYNWNA
-691 KITFT
+691 KDGNFEVGSV
-696 CDSDAELVLVFASD
+696 SDIETADANTTVKL
-710 FAKCI
+710 
-715 KIDGKKNST
+715 ID
-724 KAANGILKLTVAKGT
+724 
-739 HTITKNDGTLLYYMS
+739 
-754 VTTAGSTETT
+754 
-764 KAEETTKAT
+764 
-773 EATTKATET
+773 T
-782 TTKETEATTK
+782 TTG
-792 AIEATTKETE
+792 
-802 TPSVPSEAG
+802 S
-811 EYDSKSLSYSGA
+811 D
-823 YTDISTKKDS
+823 
-833 EFKNAKYVSTSEE
+833 
-846 IRAAID
+846 
-852 NAKAGDVIIIK
+852 
-863 EGTYKFDSIESLMAK
+863 
-878 DDKGKT
+878 
-884 GAPALYITNNGVAD
+884 
-898 NYIILKAEYGKS
+898 
-910 VKFDFSSQKLAS
+910 Q
-922 FNRGL
+922 
-927 IHYADYWYFEGI
+927 DY
-939 NFYHA
+939 
-944 GDNGVLLSG
+944 
-953 NNNIFEKCVFEANR
+953 
-967 DTGLQIARKDANAQ
+967 
-981 PTKDTWPS
+981 
-989 NNLIINCTSFNNVD
+989 
-1003 PVDEGGNGE
+1003 
-1012 NADGFAAKLTCGE
+1012 
-1025 GNVFDGCI
+1025 
-1033 SYCNS
+1033 
-1038 DDGWDLYAKPA
+1038 
-1049 TGSIGVVTIRNCIA
+1049 
-1063 YGNGKLSDGSG
+1063 
-1074 EAAGDMNGFKLGG
+1074 
-1087 SNGKVPTPHV
+1087 
-1097 VLNCIALNNGACGF
+1097 
-1111 TDNGNGGAL
+1111 
-1120 TIMNCTSVAN
+1120 VAN
-1130 GKYAKKSNFTFYRS
+1130 VAI
-1144 SSDSMYMGLVSV
+1144 V
-1156 DDTDSDKFVG
+1156 
-1166 KMLNSI
+1166 
-1172 YFNSKKYYRI
+1172 
-1182 SGMIPTVMANGNKKG
+1182 IPK
-1197 DVVSN
+1197 
-1202 PSGISG
+1202 
-1208 MFISTNNTIDT
+1208 TIP
-1219 NKSLDSQIRN
+1219 
-1229 ADGTINVK
+1229 
-1237 GLYETTGE
+1237 
-1245 YATMGAHFGAA
+1245 
-1256 NQIIKVSVNTNVK
+1256 
-1269 EDETK
+1269 
-1274 TEETSSSQET
+1274 
-1284 TKATET
+1284 
-1290 TTKETQ
+1290 
-1296 APTKATEATTKETQA
+1296 AP
-1311 PTKAT
+1311 
-1316 EATTKETQAPTRATE
+1316 
-1331 ATTKETQA
+1331 
-1339 PTEATTEAA
+1339 
-1348 GQKLILNANNM
+1348 
-1359 KAETIKSSIYAD
+1359 
-1371 GFKIN
+1371 
-1376 ASSDDGTVTVDGNT
+1376 
-1390 KSYNGKSFK
+1390 
-1399 QRIKLGG
+1399 
-1406 AGTTAK
+1406 
-1412 RSIEFKTA
+1412 
-1420 GASTVT
+1420 
-1426 VYAISSTKDKERK
+1426 
-1439 LQLIDKNG
+1439 
-1447 KTVATSATIG
+1447 
-1457 GTSLVTV
+1457 
-1464 TFNIKEAGEYYIAS
+1464 
-1478 TSGGINVYYV
+1478 
-1488 EVSNGIALTG
+1488 
-1498 STEAPTTE
+1498 
-1506 PTQAP
+1506 
-1511 TEAPTTKPTQAPTEA
+1511 
-1526 PTEEPTTQ
+1526 
-1534 APTEAPTTKP
+1534 
-1544 TQAPT
+1544 
-1549 VAPTTESTQ
+1549 
-1558 AATEQETTKTA
+1558 
-1569 GSTTA
+1569 
-1574 PTQAPTVKPSQ
+1574 
-1585 ADSTVSADVKKPE
+1585 
-1598 VGADEE
+1598 
-1604 KITNSQVETVSSDT
+1604 
-1618 AASAKTPEVAA
+1618 
-1629 DETKTGDASHMMMY
+1629 
-1643 VIIFISALAVFAGSA
+1643 
-1658 VVSKRRRVK
+1658 

>member
-1 MKAIIGKAA
+1 MKAIISKAA

-24 SIIIPTSLLT
+24 SIVIPTSLLT
-34 VKAEKLGTLE
+34 VKAEVNKVVFNGTAEGWLE
-44 ITEVSGKSEAAYVEW
+44 SAYAEWNLDNNADGYVAYVKEAEAADSAYVKVDNELLRKYPNHWRVDVVGLKAGSYVIKVVPVKGNKEVTGKAAVTEVL
-59 TTVKN
+59 N
-64 AAKFEVTVTGNGKTT
+64 
-79 KLDDQLIREYKDGHW
+79 
-94 RADAVGLAAGEYTF
+94 
-108 TVSVANDDAS
+108 VSA
-118 DKTSVTTDK
+118 
-127 VVVVNYDRTGFGWVN
+127 YDRSGFAFVK

-150 EDGTLKDNA
+150 EDGTLKSNA
-159 IVLYLTEE
+159 IVVYVTEANKN
-167 TKDTMTLDVVTS
+167 TVTAMLNVDG
-179 KNGATT
+179 KGEKECKGIQNII
-185 LGTGI
+185 LG
-190 VEILSLYKKGYDKR
+190 YKKGKETR
-204 PLDIR
+204 PMDIR
-209 IVGTVSNLGQ
+209 IIGNITDPDVLT
-219 INSDKDCK
+219 K
-227 GDIVITGSSD
+227 GDLYLDT
-237 SKRLSTGVT
+237 VT
-246 VEGIGEDA
+246 AGMTIEGIGQDA
-254 VALGWG
+254 VFNGFG
-260 LRLKNVSNAEVR
+260 LVMKNSSNVEVR
-272 NIGYMLC
+272 NLAYMNC
-279 DSDEGDDVGLQQG
+279 NSEEGDDVGLQQD
-292 NDHIWVH
+292 NDHVWVH
-299 NCDMFYG
+299 NCDFFYG
-306 NAGGDADQAKGDGAL
+306 DAGKDADQAKGDGAL
-321 DCKKSTYVTFSYNHF
+321 DTKKSQYVTHAYNHF
-336 WDNGKCNLLGLSEG
+336 WDNGKTHLNGNKD
-350 TTEGLY
+350 TKVNY
-356 ITYHHNWYDHSDS
+356 ISYHHNWYDHSDS
-369 RHPRVRYYS
+369 RHPLVRVSS
-378 AHVYNNYYDGNAKYG
+378 AIHVYNNLYDGVAKYG
-393 AGSTLGSSVFVESNY
+393 MIARMGASIFSEGNY
-408 FRNCPYP
+408 FLNTHKP
-415 MLTSMQGSDVFA
+415 MLISQQ
-427 GGTDRDVANKATFSK
+427 GTDMANGTDGAISS
-442 EAGGTIKAFG
+442 EAGGIIKSL
-452 NILTGSYTFIP
+452 NNVYVGSDIP
-463 YGSSTY
+463 VKYQDDATNFDCYEVSSKSETVPASCK
-469 TLKGVE
+469 TLKG
-475 TAYNLNGTTSTQDFD
+475 GTTYS
-490 AVVVS
+490 
-495 SADEKI
+495 
-501 GSDVKSYTG
+501 
-510 SNTYNNFDTSDIMY
+510 NFDTSEIMY
-524 SYKADKAEDVPAI
+524 DYTAQSAEDAKNTVMKY
-537 VTANAGRMNGGDF
+537 AGRVAGGDF
-550 KWTFNNDVDD
+550 KWEFTDADND
-560 ASYAVNA
+560 SYVVNQG
-567 ELKKALQNYESQ
+567 LKNALVNYKSS
-579 IKLIGGSVGK
+579 IVSVGGVDGEVISDQPVTEP
-589 NNTTGEGES
+589 TTKV
-598 STKASEA
+598 TEA
-605 ETKATEATTKE
+605 ETKT

-628 AEEST
+628 AEETT
-633 KETTAPSTSSSHV
+633 KETTAVATTHTYIADNKTNDSYFTIGGSLKDSKATYNGKTYSKAV
-646 HNFTTDGVTSRFFT
+646 KLDSKGSIAFKTTTDNATLSILVSA
-660 ISGSMNNSSN
+660 
-670 KKSVSYNGLTLTE
+670 KKSDSSVKVNDDVLFSNIGTSVEYRTVELGKAGTYVIKQKKNENYIYMVVVTEKGQATTE
-683 SLKFDSNA
+683 S
-691 KITFT
+691 
-696 CDSDAELVLVFASD
+696 
-710 FAKCI
+710 
-715 KIDGKKNST
+715 ST
-724 KAANGILKLTVAKGT
+724 KA
-739 HTITKNDGTLLYYMS
+739 
-754 VTTAGSTETT
+754 TEATT
-764 KAEETTKAT
+764 KTTEAATKAT
-773 EATTKATET
+773 EATTKATEAT
-782 TTKETEATTK
+782 TKNEETTKETEATTK
-792 AIEATTKETE
+792 NEETTKETQ

-863 EGTYKFDSIESLMAK
+863 EGTYKFDSIESLMAT

-884 GAPALYITNNGVAD
+884 GAPALYIINNGVAD

-1097 VLNCIALNNGACGF
+1097 VLNCLALNNGACGF

-1156 DDTDSDKFVG
+1156 NDTDSDKFVG

-1182 SGMIPTVMANGNKKG
+1182 SGMIPTVMASGDKKG

-1208 MFISTNNTIDT
+1208 MFINTNNTIDT
-1219 NKSLDSQIRN
+1219 NKNIDSQIRN

-1245 YATMGAHFGAA
+1245 YATMGAHFSAA
-1256 NQIIKVSVNTNVK
+1256 NQIIKVLVKTNVK

-1284 TKATET
+1284 TKATEA

-1316 EATTKETQAPTRATE
+1316 EATTQKPTTA
-1331 ATTKETQA
+1331 A
-1339 PTEATTEAA
+1339 PTEAA
-1348 GQKLILNANNM
+1348 GKKLVLNANDMTAGDIN
-1359 KAETIKSSIYAD
+1359 SSIYAD
-1371 GFKIN
+1371 GFKII
-1376 ASSDDGTVTVDGNT
+1376 SSADSMVSVDSNS
-1390 KSYNGKSFK
+1390 KSYNGKNFK

-1406 AGTTAK
+1406 TGTTTK
-1412 RSIEFKTA
+1412 RAIEFKTA

-1426 VYAISSTKDKERK
+1426 VYAMSSSSREARK
-1439 LQLIDKNG
+1439 LQILDKDG
-1447 KTVATSATIG
+1447 KVVASSAELG
-1457 GTSLVTV
+1457 GKNLASA
-1464 TFNIKEAGEYYIAS
+1464 TFNIKEAGEYYLAGV
-1478 TSGGINVYYV
+1478 SGGVNVYYV

-1498 STEAPTTE
+1498 STETPTTKPTVAPTEAPTTKPTVAPTETPTTKPTVAPTEAPTTKPTVAPTEAPTTE
-1506 PTQAP
+1506 LTVAP
-1511 TEAPTTKPTQAPTEA
+1511 TEAPTTKPTQAAES
-1526 PTEEPTTQ
+1526 
-1534 APTEAPTTKP
+1534 
-1544 TQAPT
+1544 
-1549 VAPTTESTQ
+1549 TTE
-1558 AATEQETTKTA
+1558 
-1569 GSTTA
+1569 
-1574 PTQAPTVKPSQ
+1574 VKR
-1585 ADSTVSADVKKPE
+1585 AEIA
-1598 VGADEE
+1598 ADEE
-1604 KITNSQVETVSSDT
+1604 KITNSQLETVASDT
-1618 AASAKTPEVAA
+1618 TASAKTPEVAA

-1643 VIIFISALAVFAGSA
+1643 VIIFISALAVFTGVA

>member
-127 VVVVNYDRTGFGWVN
+127 VAVVNYDRTGFGWVN

-179 KNGATT
+179 NKGATT

-628 AEEST
+628 AEETT
-633 KETTAPSTSSSHV
+633 KETTAATHTYIADKKTNDSYFTIGGSLKDSEATYNGKTYSKAV
-646 HNFTTDGVTSRFFT
+646 KLDSKGSITFKTTTDNATLSILVSAKK
-660 ISGSMNNSSN
+660 SGSSVKVNDDVSFKEIGTSVEYRTVELGKAGTYVIKQN
-670 KKSVSYNGLTLTE
+670 KNENYIYMVVVTEKGQAATE
-683 SLKFDSNA
+683 S
-691 KITFT
+691 
-696 CDSDAELVLVFASD
+696 
-710 FAKCI
+710 
-715 KIDGKKNST
+715 ST
-724 KAANGILKLTVAKGT
+724 KA
-739 HTITKNDGTLLYYMS
+739 
-754 VTTAGSTETT
+754 TEPAT
-764 KAEETTKAT
+764 KATEATTKAT
-773 EATTKATET
+773 EATTKATE
-782 TTKETEATTK
+782 ATTK
-792 AIEATTKETE
+792 ATEATTKETE

-863 EGTYKFDSIESLMAK
+863 EGTYKFDSIESMMSV
-878 DDKGKT
+878 DDNKKS
-884 GAPALYITNNGVAD
+884 GAPALYITNSGNKDA
-898 NYIILKAEYGKS
+898 YIILKAEQGKT
-910 VKFDFSSQKLAS
+910 VKFDFSSQELAS

-944 GDNGVLLSG
+944 GDNGVLLAGS
-953 NNNIFEKCVFEANR
+953 NNIFEKCVFEANR
-967 DTGLQIARKDANAQ
+967 DSGLQISRKDSSQA
-981 PTKDTWPS
+981 TIDTWPS
-989 NNLIINCTSFNNVD
+989 NNLIINCTAFDNCDSVS
-1003 PVDEGGNGE
+1003 EGGSGE

-1074 EAAGDMNGFKLGG
+1074 QAAGDMNGFKLGG
-1087 SNGKVPTPHV
+1087 SNGAAPTPHV
-1097 VLNCIALNNGACGF
+1097 VLNSLSLNNGACGF

-1120 TIMNCTSVAN
+1120 TLMNCTSVAN

-1182 SGMIPTVMANGNKKG
+1182 SGMIPTVMANGDKKG

-1316 EATTKETQAPTRATE
+1316 EATTKETQAPTKATE

-1511 TEAPTTKPTQAPTEA
+1511 TEAPTTKPTQAPT
-1526 PTEEPTTQ
+1526 
-1534 APTEAPTTKP
+1534 
-1544 TQAPT
+1544 

-1618 AASAKTPEVAA
+1618 TASAKTPEVAA

>member
-127 VVVVNYDRTGFGWVN
+127 VAVVNYDRTGFGWVN

-179 KNGATT
+179 NKGATT

-209 IVGTVSNLGQ
+209 VVGTVSNLGK

-227 GDIVITGSSD
+227 GDLVITGSSD

-605 ETKATEATTKE
+605 ETKVTEATTKE

-628 AEEST
+628 AEETT
-633 KETTAPSTSSSHV
+633 KETTAATHTYIADKKTNDSYFTIGGSLKDSEATYNGKTYSKAV
-646 HNFTTDGVTSRFFT
+646 KLDSKGSITFKTTTDNATLSILVSAKK
-660 ISGSMNNSSN
+660 SGSSVKVNDDVSFKEIGTSVEYRTVELGKAGTYVIKQN
-670 KKSVSYNGLTLTE
+670 KNENYIYMVVVTEKGQAATE
-683 SLKFDSNA
+683 S
-691 KITFT
+691 
-696 CDSDAELVLVFASD
+696 
-710 FAKCI
+710 
-715 KIDGKKNST
+715 ST
-724 KAANGILKLTVAKGT
+724 KA
-739 HTITKNDGTLLYYMS
+739 
-754 VTTAGSTETT
+754 TE
-764 KAEETTKAT
+764 ATTKAT
-773 EATTKATET
+773 EATTKATEA

-792 AIEATTKETE
+792 ETEATTKETE

-863 EGTYKFDSIESLMAK
+863 EGTYKFDSIESMMAVDNNK
-878 DDKGKT
+878 KS
-884 GAPALYITNNGVAD
+884 GAPALYITNSGNKDA
-898 NYIILKAEYGKS
+898 YIILKAEQGKT
-910 VKFDFSSQKLAS
+910 VKFDFSSQELAS

-1087 SNGKVPTPHV
+1087 SNEKVPTPHV
-1097 VLNCIALNNGACGF
+1097 VLNCLALNNGACGF

-1182 SGMIPTVMANGNKKG
+1182 SGMIPTVMANGDKKG

-1208 MFISTNNTIDT
+1208 MFINTNNTIDT

-1245 YATMGAHFGAA
+1245 YATMGAHFSAA
-1256 NQIIKVSVNTNVK
+1256 NQIIKVLVKTNVK

-1284 TKATET
+1284 TKATEA

-1316 EATTKETQAPTRATE
+1316 EATTQKPTTA
-1331 ATTKETQA
+1331 A
-1339 PTEATTEAA
+1339 PTEAA
-1348 GQKLILNANNM
+1348 GKKLVLNANDMTAGDIN
-1359 KAETIKSSIYAD
+1359 SSIYAD
-1371 GFKIN
+1371 GFKII
-1376 ASSDDGTVTVDGNT
+1376 SSADSMVSVDSNS
-1390 KSYNGKSFK
+1390 KSYNGKNFK

-1406 AGTTAK
+1406 TGTTTK
-1412 RSIEFKTA
+1412 RAIEFKTA

-1426 VYAISSTKDKERK
+1426 VYAMSSSSREARK
-1439 LQLIDKNG
+1439 LQILDKDG
-1447 KTVATSATIG
+1447 KVVASSAELG
-1457 GTSLVTV
+1457 GKNLASA
-1464 TFNIKEAGEYYIAS
+1464 TFNIKEAGEYYLAGV
-1478 TSGGINVYYV
+1478 SGGVNVYYV

-1498 STEAPTTE
+1498 STETPTTKPTVAPTEAPTTKPTVAPTEAPTTE
-1506 PTQAP
+1506 LTVAP
-1511 TEAPTTKPTQAPTEA
+1511 TEAPTTKPTQAAES
-1526 PTEEPTTQ
+1526 
-1534 APTEAPTTKP
+1534 
-1544 TQAPT
+1544 
-1549 VAPTTESTQ
+1549 TTE
-1558 AATEQETTKTA
+1558 
-1569 GSTTA
+1569 
-1574 PTQAPTVKPSQ
+1574 VKR
-1585 ADSTVSADVKKPE
+1585 AEIA
-1598 VGADEE
+1598 ADEE
-1604 KITNSQVETVSSDT
+1604 KITNSQVETVASDT
-1618 AASAKTPEVAA
+1618 TASAKTPEVAA

-1643 VIIFISALAVFAGSA
+1643 VIIFISALAVFTGVA

>member
-127 VVVVNYDRTGFGWVN
+127 VAVVNYDRTGFGWVN

-179 KNGATT
+179 NKGATT

-209 IVGTVSNLGQ
+209 VVGTVSNLGK

-227 GDIVITGSSD
+227 GDLVITGSSD

-605 ETKATEATTKE
+605 ETKVTEATTKE

-628 AEEST
+628 AEETT
-633 KETTAPSTSSSHV
+633 KETTAATHTYIADKKTNDSYFTIGGSLKDSEATYNGKTYSKAV
-646 HNFTTDGVTSRFFT
+646 KLDSKGSITFKTTTDNATLSILVSAKK
-660 ISGSMNNSSN
+660 SGSSVKVNDDVSFKEIGTSVEYRTVELGKAGTYVIKQ
-670 KKSVSYNGLTLTE
+670 KKNENYIYMVVVTEKGQAATE
-683 SLKFDSNA
+683 S
-691 KITFT
+691 
-696 CDSDAELVLVFASD
+696 
-710 FAKCI
+710 
-715 KIDGKKNST
+715 ST
-724 KAANGILKLTVAKGT
+724 KA
-739 HTITKNDGTLLYYMS
+739 
-754 VTTAGSTETT
+754 TEP
-764 KAEETTKAT
+764 ATKAT
-773 EATTKATET
+773 EATTKATEAT
-782 TTKETEATTK
+782 TKTTEATTKATEATTKETEATTK
-792 AIEATTKETE
+792 NEETTKETQ

-863 EGTYKFDSIESLMAK
+863 EGTYKFESIESLMAV
-878 DDKGKT
+878 DGDGKS
-884 GAPALYITNNGVAD
+884 GAPALYITNSGNKNA
-898 NYIILKAEYGKS
+898 YIILKAEQGKT
-910 VKFDFSSQKLAS
+910 VKFDFSSQKLAA

-927 IHYADYWYFEGI
+927 VHYADYWYFEGI

-967 DTGLQIARKDANAQ
+967 DTGLQISRKDSSQA
-981 PTKDTWPS
+981 TIDTWPS
-989 NNLIINCTSFNNVD
+989 NNLIINCTSFDNCD
-1003 PVDEGGNGE
+1003 PVDEGGKGE

-1074 EAAGDMNGFKLGG
+1074 QAAGDMNGFKLGG
-1087 SNGKVPTPHV
+1087 SKGTAPTPHV
-1097 VLNCIALNNGACGF
+1097 VLNCLSLNNGASGF

-1130 GKYAKKSNFTFYRS
+1130 GKYAKKANFTFDRS

-1156 DDTDSDKFVG
+1156 DDKDSDKFVG

-1182 SGMIPTVMANGNKKG
+1182 SGMIPTVMASGDKKG

-1208 MFISTNNTIDT
+1208 MFINTNNTIDT
-1219 NKSLDSQIRN
+1219 NKNIDSQIRN

-1245 YATMGAHFGAA
+1245 YATMGAHFSAA

-1284 TKATET
+1284 TKATEA

-1316 EATTKETQAPTRATE
+1316 EATTKETQAPTKA
-1331 ATTKETQA
+1331 
-1339 PTEATTEAA
+1339 TEATTEAA

-1511 TEAPTTKPTQAPTEA
+1511 TEAPT
-1526 PTEEPTTQ
+1526 EESTTQ
-1534 APTEAPTTKP
+1534 APTTKP

-1549 VAPTTESTQ
+1549 VVPTTEPTQTPTAAPTQ

-1574 PTQAPTVKPSQ
+1574 PTEAPTVKPSQ
-1585 ADSTVSADVKKPE
+1585 ADSTVAADVKKPE

-1604 KITNSQVETVSSDT
+1604 NITNSQVETVSSDT